1 MKSIFL
7 IKTYFIIII
16 MMTMPVLS
24 AELSSDQRDFL
35 IVASQ
40 MRKEWKYLESIKRP
54 LTEIETK
61 ELQEYAGKWLKQ
73 SKAATAGANYFI
85 IRFSMTGNQNDVAK
99 RLAISILPVSMLPEG
114 IDLIPLDK
122 KDKNYK
128 TYLRLHLYCLAM
140 LIPNSGWQA
149 YCDCLDTAQLN
160 DINPSP
166 PSVPLKNNK
175 VMLQIAVEFEHA
187 MLWDLAWK
195 AYANAIYSSYRS
207 PLSDKYC
214 GWISSTT
221 GHLWLK
227 TAECAYK
234 AGQNDIALE
243 YLMKVAVFGPEDL
256 QEMVSEKFILW
267 SSKENINNKTIV
279 VDNVAR
285 RQALTNVVKLYME
298 INAHPYALQIL
309 NEYKMCVDNPVNLQK
324 QAENEWMAIIKHKVA
339 AISDPHDLNNKIV
352 FYGQEFYPK
361 GNPVKIK
368 IPWAFSDEAV
378 ASVRNK
384 LKESISR
391 ESMPA
396 SSRKVETDK

>member
-1 MKSIFL
+1 MKYYNKIMASIFL
-7 IKTYFIIII
+7 LMFARTE
-16 MMTMPVLS
+16 LL
-24 AELSSDQRDFL
+24 AEDIAEKKEFL
-35 IVASQ
+35 TVAQQ
-40 MRKEWKYLESIKRP
+40 MRKEWKRLDSMQKSLSAADMQKIQDKA
-54 LTEIETK
+54 INWQK
-61 ELQEYAGKWLKQ
+61 N
-73 SKAATAGANYFI
+73 SKPSSAIANYFV
-85 IRFSMTGNQNDVAK
+85 IRFIMTDDACK
-99 RLAISILPVSMLPEG
+99 SDKLRLISSLPISMLPEG

-166 PSVPLKNNK
+166 PSVPLNNNK

-187 MLWDLAWK
+187 MLWNLAWK

-243 YLMKVAVFGPEDL
+243 YLMKVAVFGPDDL

-378 ASVRNK
+378 ASVRNRF
-384 LKESISR
+384 KESISR
-391 ESMPA
+391 EPMPA
-396 SSRKVETDK
+396 SSKKVETDK